1 MIKHWTGEGE
11 PSDDWLLSDKGA
23 LQTEVDLGG
32 NAGASDGRYIPHNN
46 TFYIVGLLI
55 DINDF
60 KNAWEAAGGDAA
72 AATKSGGVRE
82 FTLEDAITIFETDS
96 F

>member
-1 MIKHWTGEGE
+1 MRIAGEDGVFV
-11 PSDDWLLSDKGA
+11 PVNNGFY
-23 LQTEVDLGG
+23 TLGL
-32 NAGASDGRYIPHNN
+32 AM
-46 TFYIVGLLI
+46 
-55 DINDF
+55 DINQF

-72 AATKSGGVRE
+72 VATKSGGVRE